1 MALSMILL
9 LQLRVRA
16 RAGVYPCAPHSGNA
30 EADAWCPDQ
39 AQSNMIGPLC
49 IYQSVWCGPTGF
61 GLSRQPIELCA
72 IGPLAFFTCFLLF
85 DSVTGVVSIVS

>member
-1 MALSMILL
+1 MRLFLPPFYGSKHSLYLS
-9 LQLRVRA
+9 VS
-16 RAGVYPCAPHSGNA
+16 VY
-30 EADAWCPDQ
+30 DT
-39 AQSNMIGPLC
+39 MTF
-49 IYQSVWCGPTGF
+49 GPTGF